1 MPIMLVFWEVEI
13 RRMVIQGQHRHNV
26 EKNPIFKWRCSS
38 SRSVPALQVWNLDF
52 RPHPTK
58 KERNPISTN
67 KKVSVV
73 VQTYHPSYVGSIN
86 GTIIVQTSQSINA
99 KPYSNNKTRDTN
111 MKDSWQ
117 TPKLWVLTTMRENF
131 EFMGVRAEESGFSTT

>member
-1 MPIMLVFWEVEI
+1 LKRTPSLSEGVAQAEECLLCKC
-13 RRMVIQGQHRHNV
+13 
-26 EKNPIFKWRCSS
+26 E
-38 SRSVPALQVWNLDF
+38 ALISD
-52 RPHPTK
+52 HIPTK

-111 MKDSWQ
+111 MKDS
-117 TPKLWVLTTMRENF
+117 
-131 EFMGVRAEESGFSTT
+131 